1 MEYTIIGGGIAAYA
15 ALKAIRDL
23 DRDNRVTV
31 VSEEEHCFYYRPMTP
46 LMLKGDRERDELLYA
61 GELPD
66 FHTIHD
72 RASGLDPAT
81 RTITL
86 AHGAPI
92 SFQRLLIATG
102 SSPLIPK
109 IKGLSRDNVYLLRTL
124 GDAERLRQAAK
135 AAKSAIIIGGG
146 LVGIKKAVAL
156 HRSGLAVTVIEQ
168 QEEILLPRLDRE
180 GAAMVAAKLRREG
193 ITILTGEGVVEI
205 DERGKSLTLAS
216 GGKLAADL
224 ICVAAGVRP
233 NLEWLAGSGLAI
245 EQALVV
251 DKRMRTSGEGIYGAG
266 DVVQTRDLVTGKNIV
281 SALWTNAVA
290 MGRTAGLNMAGGK
303 MDYPGS
309 LEVMNAT
316 EIEQLA
322 MVSVGEIEPAG
333 DGYEVAARRSGETYR
348 KLVFRDEALVGAVF
362 LGDIAKAGVYSA
374 LIKSGRPLGSS
385 LREKARRGTLNY
397 LDVCR
402 S

>member
-23 DRDNRVTV
+23 DRESRVTV
-31 VSEEEHCFYYRPMTP
+31 VSEEQHCFYYRPMTP
-46 LMLKGDRERDELLYA
+46 LVVKGDRERDEILQA

-72 RASGLDPAT
+72 RATGLDPAA
-81 RTITL
+81 RTISL
-86 AHGAPI
+86 AHGAPLP
-92 SFQRLLIATG
+92 FERLLIATG
-102 SSPLIPK
+102 SSPVIPK
-109 IKGLSRDNVYLLRTL
+109 IKGLTRDNVYLLRTL
-124 GDAERLRQAAK
+124 AEAEKLRVGAK
-135 AAKSAIIIGGG
+135 AAKRAVIIGGG

-180 GAAMVAAKLRREG
+180 GARMVAEKLRKEG
-193 ITILTGEGVVEI
+193 LTILTGAGVVEI
-205 DERGKSLTLAS
+205 DEKGRAVTLAS
-216 GGKLAADL
+216 GTTLATDL
-224 ICVAAGVRP
+224 VCVAVGVRP
-233 NLEWLAGSGLAI
+233 NLEWLAGSGLVI
-245 EQALVV
+245 EQGLVV
-251 DKRMRTSGEGIYGAG
+251 DKRMRTSSEQIYGAG
-266 DVVQTRDLVTGKNIV
+266 DVVQTRDLVTGKTMV

-322 MVSVGEIEPAG
+322 MISVGEIDPVGE
-333 DGYEVAARRSGETYR
+333 GYEVATRRRPDSYR
-348 KLVFRDEALVGAVF
+348 KLVFRNEALVGAVF
-362 LGDIAKAGVYSA
+362 LGDIENAGVYTA
-374 LIKSGRPLGSS
+374 LIKSGRPLGG
-385 LREKARRGTLNY
+385 LREKARRSTLNY
-397 LDVCR
+397 LDVCHQ
-402 S
+402 